1 MNNTELKIVY
11 GHKPPVFDV
20 PDDWKILTTDP
31 ANNSGNNFYVNDDSI
46 WKNDDNSDV
55 LSEWS
60 YLIPLAKKLKTM
72 PEIKTI
78 RLAQYRKL
86 VSNIEI
92 ENSVL
97 HSGSGHFVIQKKYL
111 DSYNIDAIT
120 QAGSSGYMLSQCV
133 MFSPYA
139 SVDSTLLFG
148 TVLAQYQA
156 VHHIEDLLRFTADA
170 IACEEIS
177 ESDANL
183 FLHMNKLIVSGIGLG
198 FFPAVNFIKHIEK
211 LEKIIN
217 FHYTNKWK
225 KRSDSYQCRNLGFC
239 LERMSSYLL
248 FKELSD
254 LGIKWKSVLGHMMTI
269 SDDSIYHRGT
279 KSI

>member
-20 PDDWKILTTDP
+20 PSDWKILTTDP
-31 ANNSGNNFYVNDDSI
+31 TNNSEKSFYVDDDSI
-46 WKNDDNSDV
+46 WKNDNNSDV

-78 RLAQYRKL
+78 RLAQYRKI
-86 VSNIEI
+86 VSNVGI

-97 HSGSGHFVIQKKYL
+97 HSDSGHFVIQKKYL
-111 DSYNIDAIT
+111 DSYNIDNIT
-120 QAGSSGYMLSQCV
+120 QAVNSNYMLSQCV
-133 MFSPYA
+133 MFDT
-139 SVDSTLLFG
+139 VFT
-148 TVLAQYQA
+148 TVLAQYNEA
-156 VHHIEDLLRFTADA
+156 HHIEDLLRFTADA

-177 ESDANL
+177 ELDANL

-198 FFPAVNFIKHIEK
+198 VFPTVNFIKHMEK

-248 FKELSD
+248 FKELSE

-269 SDDSIYHRGT
+269 SNDSIYHRGT